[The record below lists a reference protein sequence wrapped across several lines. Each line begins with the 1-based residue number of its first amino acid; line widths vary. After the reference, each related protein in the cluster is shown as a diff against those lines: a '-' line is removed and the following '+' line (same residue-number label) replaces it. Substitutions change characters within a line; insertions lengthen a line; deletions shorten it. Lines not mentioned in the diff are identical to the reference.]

1 MEGNVVENFE
11 KRNNKVQVKTKKKKT
26 NKWIEKKE
34 REREKK
40 RINVGWEKK
49 ARI

>member
-26 NKWIEKKE
+26 CKWIEE
-34 REREKK
+34 RERE
-40 RINVGWEKK
+40 RE
-49 ARI
+49 